1 MESGMSYVIIKSS
14 REKIAV
20 SKILCV
26 GANYSDH
33 IAEMNPG
40 KPLELPKEPV
50 IFMKPPS
57 AIIHDGDSI
66 IYPDVQS
73 ELHHEIE
80 LIVVIG
86 KDGKN
91 IKAENADPYVLGY
104 GVGLDMTLRDVQAEA
119 KKKGRPWTIAKGFD
133 TSAALSEIILK
144 NEIGDVHD
152 LPLKLAI
159 NDKTRQEGH
168 TSNMIFKVGDI
179 IAYLSRFFTLCRG
192 DVIYTGTPKG
202 VGPVQTEDKLNA
214 VLGNYA
220 EVSVIVKKA

>member
-1 MESGMSYVIIKSS
+1 MSYIMVKRSQ
-14 REKIAV
+14 EKIPV
-20 SKILCV
+20 SKIFCV

-57 AIIHDGDSI
+57 AIIHNGGSI
-66 IYPDVQS
+66 LFPDVPG
-73 ELHHEIE
+73 EMHHEIE

-86 KDGKN
+86 KEGKH
-91 IKAENADPYVLGY
+91 IRAENAGEYILGY
-104 GVGLDMTLRDVQAEA
+104 GVGLDMTLRDMQSEA

-133 TSAALSEIILK
+133 TSAALSDIILK
-144 NEIGDVHD
+144 EEIADPQN
-152 LPLKLAI
+152 LSLKLTI

-179 IAYLSRFFTLCRG
+179 IAYLSGFFTLCRG

-202 VGPVQTEDKLNA
+202 VGPVQVGDNLR
-214 VLGNYA
+214 A
-220 EVSVIVKKA
+220 ELDTRTDVSVSVKKA